1 MPIPLHAA
9 SSAIFIRGL
18 TTLST
23 LLEKAEAHAAA
34 QGLPPETLIHAR
46 LAPDMRDLAGQVQLA
61 SDAAKAGAGRLAD
74 VERPSFPD
82 VEQSFAELQA
92 RIRRT
97 IDYVA
102 GIDPAA
108 TEAGA
113 DRHIT
118 LKAGGHEFQF
128 SGPDYLTQFAL
139 PNFFF
144 HVTTAYD
151 ILRNQGLQI
160 GKLDFLGPF

>member
-1 MPIPLHAA
+1 MPIPLHTA
-9 SSAIFIRGL
+9 STAIFLRGL
-18 TTLST
+18 TNLAA

-34 QGLPPETLIHAR
+34 QGLAPETLVRAR

-61 SDAAKAGAGRLAD
+61 SDAAKAGAGRLAG

-82 VEQSFAELQA
+82 VETSFAELHE
-92 RIRRT
+92 RIRKT
-97 IDYVA
+97 IDYVQ

-113 DRHIT
+113 ERAISLT
-118 LKAGGHEFQF
+118 AGGRDYHFT
-128 SGPDYLTQFAL
+128 GATYLTQFAL

-151 ILRNQGLQI
+151 ILRAQGVAL
-160 GKLDFLGPF
+160 GKLDYLGSF

>member
-1 MPIPLHAA
+1 MPIPLHTA
-9 SSAIFIRGL
+9 STAIFLRGL

-23 LLEKAEAHAAA
+23 LLQKAEAHAAA
-34 QGLPPETLIHAR
+34 EGLAPEALIQAR
-46 LAPDMRDLAGQVQLA
+46 LAPDMRDLAAQVQMA

-82 VEQSFAELQA
+82 TETSFAELQA
-92 RIRRT
+92 RIQKT
-97 IDYVA
+97 IDYVQ

-108 TEAGA
+108 TEGGA
-113 DRHIT
+113 ERAIT
-118 LKAGGHEFQF
+118 LTVGGRDYHFT
-128 SGPDYLTQFAL
+128 GAAYLTQFAL

-151 ILRNQGLQI
+151 ILRAQGLKI